1 MSARFKHL
9 AQRAAA
15 VLVASTVVVLG
26 AASLVQPAQAASST
40 VSVSK
45 VSTGNGTLVTPKV
58 TKSGKAKITS
68 KSFKVTKGGKTVTTT
83 STAGKTIKVK
93 AGKYTVKT
101 TVKYK
106 VGSKKKTYTKS
117 STVTVKTWNPSSM
130 SKAEY
135 DRITPGMTYRRGQGD
150 RRRRWYSNQFY
161 SEYEWDGET
170 TVETGYEWSLD
181 KPQVRDSLSVYF
193 TNGVVG
199 RRLSTSHYFA
209 A

>member
-1 MSARFKHL
+1 MSVSLKTV
-9 AQRAAA
+9 AQRTAAM
-15 VLVASTVVVLG
+15 LVASTVAVLG
-26 AASLVQPAQAASST
+26 AAALVQPAQAATSK
-40 VSVSK
+40 VSASK

-68 KSFKVTKGGKTVTTT
+68 KSFKVTKSGKTVTTT

-135 DRITPGMTYRRGQGD
+135 DRIKPGMTYSEVKSIVGGGGTRT
-150 RRRRWYSNQFY
+150 YY
-161 SEYEWDGET
+161 YEYESDGET
-170 TVETGYEWSLD
+170 TVETWYEWKVTGSTYGD
-181 KPQVRDSLSVYF
+181 ANVYF
-193 TNGVVG
+193 TNGVVDSNYYKSFYAG
-199 RRLSTSHYFA
+199 
-209 A
+209 